1 MENPNHQIPNTM
13 GEWSVPQK
21 MENQNHQ
28 NLNTM
33 GEWSVLQKIMNQNH
47 QNPNTMGEWSDKAME
62 RKLHLERVKR
72 AVENNYNFTENVKRN
87 MTIYTVFYSITFILG
102 VVFVYVNAHFSI
114 ELTVPRIVRNSIA
127 GTGTFASLVTSMK
140 TISETLSSARTKEIT
155 ISEID
160 LNIAN
165 LATEYGPDVK
175 NLKVLKELIQSR
187 NNKLEKLT
195 FRRSLWAFFCSII
208 LIVVIILDFNFNDL
222 VTSFILDG
230 ILCFVGFFG
239 NPDQHLEPHSWFKR
253 KRNALLDVML
263 FICLYLLGLVS
274 PDSGTEKPSEQKYLL
289 EDIKYKQYVIS
300 RVTFQQRNRKGHVIN
315 GESEKEKVEQ
325 ILHGLGNEI
334 V

>member
-21 MENQNHQ
+21 MENPNHQ

-47 QNPNTMGEWSDKAME
+47 QNLNTMGEWSDKAME
-62 RKLHLERVKR
+62 RRLHLERVKR

-87 MTIYTVFYSITFILG
+87 MTIYTVFYSITFVLG

-114 ELTVPRIVRNSIA
+114 ELIAPRIVRNSIA

-175 NLKVLKELIQSR
+175 NLK
-187 NNKLEKLT
+187 
-195 FRRSLWAFFCSII
+195 
-208 LIVVIILDFNFNDL
+208 
-222 VTSFILDG
+222 
-230 ILCFVGFFG
+230 
-239 NPDQHLEPHSWFKR
+239 NPDQHPEPHSWFKR

-274 PDSGTEKPSEQKYLL
+274 PDSGTKKPSEQKYLL
-289 EDIKYKQYVIS
+289 EDIKYKQYIIS